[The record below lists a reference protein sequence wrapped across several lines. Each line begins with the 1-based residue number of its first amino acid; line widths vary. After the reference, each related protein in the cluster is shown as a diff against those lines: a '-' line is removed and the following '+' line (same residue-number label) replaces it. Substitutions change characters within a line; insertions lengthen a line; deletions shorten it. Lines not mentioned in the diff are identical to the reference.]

1 MKKSEQKLIN
11 ERCAIAYETATSE
24 QWNARAIKQLR
35 TCKAWVFETDEFYI
49 LQSYQTV
56 VAVIDKCT
64 DTLYDCL
71 RTVYGYT
78 ATSAQHIAKFNKDYG
93 AGAWGC
99 QERLTA
105 R

>member
-11 ERCAIAYETATSE
+11 ERCNIAYEE
-24 QWNARAIKQLR
+24 AINEPVIDMERLR
-35 TCKAWVFETDEFYI
+35 TCTAWVEETPNYYR
-49 LQSYQTV
+49 LRSYRTLI
-56 VAVIDKCT
+56 AVIAKDT
-64 DTLYDCL
+64 DTLFDCL

-78 ATSAQHIAKFNKDYG
+78 ATSAQHISKFEKDYG
-93 AGAWGC
+93 RGTWGC

>member
-11 ERCAIAYETATSE
+11 ERCAIAYEEALCE
-24 QWNARAIKQLR
+24 DVWNAYRLR
-35 TCKAWVFETDEFYI
+35 TCSAVVESTENFYR
-49 LQSYQTV
+49 LRSYQTI
-56 VAVIDKCT
+56 VAVIDKNT

-78 ATSAQHIAKFNKDYG
+78 ATSAQHISKFNKDFGSGLY
-93 AGAWGC
+93 GC